1 MAQFRKVNVTI
12 KFSLS
17 MTMDNEFSE
26 VVGMLDR
33 EQWQFLIEMAAKRN
47 MSASRP
53 EVSAQSTSADD
64 E

>member
-1 MAQFRKVNVTI
+1 MADFKKINVTVQ
-12 KFSLS
+12 FSLS

-26 VVGMLDR
+26 VVEMLRR

-53 EVSAQSTSADD
+53 AVSAEATSADD
-64 E
+64 Q